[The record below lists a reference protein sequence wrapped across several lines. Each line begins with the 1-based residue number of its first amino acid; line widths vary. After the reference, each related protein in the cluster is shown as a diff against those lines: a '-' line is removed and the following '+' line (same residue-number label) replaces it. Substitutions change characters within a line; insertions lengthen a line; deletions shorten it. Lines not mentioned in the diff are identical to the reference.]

1 LSEKPGSKERE
12 PKQRESK
19 RTSERVHVVVERP
32 DGSRPIRL
40 PAPRWLVSVTVGVLG
55 LLLVAGGAWYRDY
68 SSLRSSRAEFA
79 ALHARLADQQRLL
92 EGFQQRVARIR
103 AEVDGWRGLHD
114 RIWQPFGPDA
124 GQERRGRA
132 IGGRR
137 TAAADVDVDEG
148 GAVADEIER
157 LAAVVTEEGQSLRS
171 LERFLGRA
179 GRALAALPSRWP
191 VRGPVNSE
199 FGRRSSPW
207 QGDAVEVHGG
217 LDIGAV
223 RGTPVMAPAPGI
235 VIYAGQHAE
244 YGVTVIIDH
253 GNDIKTLYGHL
264 TRVAVK
270 SEEKV
275 ERGQVV
281 AVTGNTGRSS
291 GPHLHY
297 EIQVKGQPVNPR
309 SYLWD

>member
-1 LSEKPGSKERE
+1 LIGKRE
-12 PKQRESK
+12 PKQPGPK
-19 RTSERVHVVVERP
+19 QAAERVHVVVERP
-32 DGSRPIRL
+32 DGTRLVRL
-40 PAPRWLVSVTVGVLG
+40 PAPRWLVSVVVGLLG

-68 SSLRSSRAEFA
+68 SSLRSSRAEFS
-79 ALHARLADQQRLL
+79 ALEARLADQQRLL

-103 AEVDGWRGLHD
+103 TEVDGWRGLHD

-124 GQERRGRA
+124 GQDRRGSA
-132 IGGRR
+132 VGGRG
-137 TAAADVDVDEG
+137 TATVDVDGDEG
-148 GAVADEIER
+148 GAVADEVER
-157 LAAVVTEEGQSLRS
+157 LAAVVAEEGQGLRS

-179 GRALAALPSRWP
+179 GRVLAALPSRWP

-207 QGDAVEVHGG
+207 QDDSVEVHSG
-217 LDIGAV
+217 LDIGVV
-223 RGTPVMAPAPGI
+223 RGTPVIAPAPGM

-244 YGVTVIIDH
+244 YGVTLIIDH

-264 TRVAVK
+264 TRVGVQ
-270 SEEKV
+270 SEQKV

-281 AVTGNTGRSS
+281 AFTGNTGRSS

-297 EIQVKGQPVNPR
+297 EIQVKGSPVNPR

>member
-1 LSEKPGSKERE
+1 MSEKQSSATPGPKQPE
-12 PKQRESK
+12 PKRPA
-19 RTSERVHVVVERP
+19 ERVHVVVEGA
-32 DGSRPIRL
+32 DGSRLIRV
-40 PAPRWLVSVTVGVLG
+40 PAPRWLVSVAVGALG
-55 LLLVAGGAWYRDY
+55 LLLVAGGVWYRDY
-68 SSLRSSRAEFA
+68 SSLRSSRADFA
-79 ALHARLADQQRLL
+79 ALQSRLADQQRLL

-124 GQERRGRA
+124 GQERRGSA
-132 IGGRR
+132 IGGRG
-137 TAAADVDVDEG
+137 TAAADVDGDEG

-157 LAAVVTEEGQSLRS
+157 LAAVVTDEGQSLRA
-171 LERFLGRA
+171 LERFIGRA

-191 VRGPVNSE
+191 VRGSVNSE
-199 FGRRSSPW
+199 FGRRNSPW
-207 QGDAVEVHGG
+207 QDDSIEVHSG
-217 LDIGAV
+217 LDIGVV
-223 RGTPVMAPAPGI
+223 RGTPVVAPAPGI
-235 VIYAGQHAE
+235 VVYAGQHAE
-244 YGVTVIIDH
+244 FGVTLIIDH

-264 TRVAVK
+264 TSVGVQ
-270 SEEKV
+270 SEQKV

-281 AVTGNTGRSS
+281 AFTGNTGRSS